1 MPLSCARWRE
11 IRYLHKNGIQLIKS
25 DLKMSECLAMSK
37 GKATDGERR
46 GEEGS
51 ASGRAHN
58 PIEWWQKPE
67 AKQSQQRPC
76 KKGGARG
83 TVCLD
88 GSGYLAGKDNNF
100 INKYL
105 CAEQKLPFLP
115 SSLSSSLLPL
125 PLRSFSV
132 SLLNSTIWR

>member
-1 MPLSCARWRE
+1 MRE
-11 IRYLHKNGIQLIKS
+11 AQADAHTIPSNGGKN
-25 DLKMSECLAMSK
+25 LKQN
-37 GKATDGERR
+37 KANRGRARR
-46 GEEGS
+46 G
-51 ASGRAHN
+51 R
-58 PIEWWQKPE
+58 
-67 AKQSQQRPC
+67 
-76 KKGGARG
+76 ARG

-105 CAEQKLPFLP
+105 CAEQKLPFP
-115 SSLSSSLLPL
+115 PSSLLPL

>member
-1 MPLSCARWRE
+1 
-11 IRYLHKNGIQLIKS
+11 
-25 DLKMSECLAMSK
+25 MSECLAMSK

-76 KKGGARG
+76 KKGASAG
-83 TVCLD
+83 D
-88 GSGYLAGKDNNF
+88 G
-100 INKYL
+100 
-105 CAEQKLPFLP
+105 
-115 SSLSSSLLPL
+115 LSRWVWILG
-125 PLRSFSV
+125 
-132 SLLNSTIWR
+132 WQG